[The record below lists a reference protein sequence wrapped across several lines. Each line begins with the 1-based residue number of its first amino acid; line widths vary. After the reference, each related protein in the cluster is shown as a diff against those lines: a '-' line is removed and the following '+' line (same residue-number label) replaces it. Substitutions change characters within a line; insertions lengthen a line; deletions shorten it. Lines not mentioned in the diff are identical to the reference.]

1 VLARLLAVGNSIGA
15 RNARLLLFFF
25 FFASGKS

>member
-1 VLARLLAVGNSIGA
+1 MVLARLLEVGDSMSA

-25 FFASGKS
+25 FFCKM